1 MYKSPFLDNRDYLFE
16 NSVGFVVYDKFPVTE
31 GHCLVVSR
39 RIYSDYFDSSHEEIV
54 GLNDL
59 LFKTKKFLDKK
70 FKPSG
75 YNVGI
80 NCKKAGGQTIEH
92 LHIHL
97 IPRYLDD
104 VEDPT
109 GGVRGVI
116 PHKQKYQ

>member
-104 VEDPT
+104 VEDPA

>member
-39 RIYSDYFDSSHEEIV
+39 RIYSDYFDSSHEELV

-97 IPRYLDD
+97 IPRYIDD
-104 VEDPT
+104 VEDPA

-116 PHKQKYQ
+116 PHKQKYL